1 MTTTDENILVFAFR
15 YALGRRSTAP
25 GIVTD
30 VLIKRWSEM
39 NPHTQIQVQ
48 REIGSAM
55 AMGEAG
61 SSCDLDTWQ
70 KVLALPVQ
78 P

>member
-25 GIVTD
+25 GIVAD
-30 VLIKRWSEM
+30 VLIERW
-39 NPHTQIQVQ
+39 NDLKPHTQIQVQ
-48 REIGSAM
+48 REISSAID
-55 AMGEAG
+55 MGEAG
-61 SSCDLDTWQ
+61 QPCDVETWKQ
-70 KVLALPVQ
+70 VLALPAK

>member
-1 MTTTDENILVFAFR
+1 MNSTDENILVFAFR
-15 YALGRRSTAP
+15 YALGRKTTAP
-25 GIVTD
+25 GIVAD
-30 VLIKRWSEM
+30 VLINRW
-39 NPHTQIQVQ
+39 NDLKPHTQIQVQ

-61 SSCDLDTWQ
+61 SSLDLDTWQ
-70 KVLALPVQ
+70 TVLALPVQ

>member
-1 MTTTDENILVFAFR
+1 MTSTDETILVFAFR
-15 YALGRRSTAP
+15 YAIGRRSTAP

-30 VLIKRWSEM
+30 VLMKRWSEM

-48 REIGSAM
+48 REIDSAM

-61 SSCDLDTWQ
+61 DPCDVETW
-70 KVLALPVQ
+70 KKILTLPVK

>member
-1 MTTTDENILVFAFR
+1 MTTADENILVFAFR
-15 YALGRRSTAP
+15 YALGRRTTAP

-30 VLIKRWSEM
+30 VLIERWNDLKS
-39 NPHTQIQVQ
+39 HTQIQVQ

-61 SSCDLDTWQ
+61 DPCDVETWR
-70 KVLALPVQ
+70 KILTLPVK